1 MVPDVRSLSPLAIA
15 GTPQHASV
23 ISQCPAGSR
32 LLDQPV
38 QPEQRPLIR
47 GASRRYHTIKDHYDP
62 SGPSY
67 EPATKTWHVFPDD
80 AGGIGDPDAVCNTG
94 WCHLTSKDLIRWTVQ
109 NETAA
114 GSFPLANG
122 DTGSISFTENGTIA
136 LFPTTKGPFGLMRQ
150 VPSGGSL
157 APSMTWTNASLV
169 YSATFDGA
177 RAGFRDPARALK
189 MADGSYYV
197 AVGAG
202 VGKEGCIAWLRASDA
217 SLTSFEF
224 VGCLLSTNH
233 THGHMETHH
242 YGWDPKDLKVS
253 FIECPD
259 VFKLGSKYV
268 AVGSFNDFG
277 GKADNGTEY
286 GEYVNV
292 VCESMRAACCRCL
305 LRLPG
310 IVLSFS

>member
-1 MVPDVRSLSPLAIA
+1 MPNV
-15 GTPQHASV
+15 
-23 ISQCPAGSR
+23 R
-32 LLDQPV
+32 LLSAARFAA
-38 QPEQRPLIR
+38 RPAAASSCSAAPPAR
-47 GASRRYHTIKDHYDP
+47 SPGASRYHTIKGHYDP

-67 EPATKTWHVFPDD
+67 EPVTKTWHVFPDTAGTAQDD
-80 AGGIGDPDAVCNTG
+80 ADAVCNKG
-94 WCHLTSKDLIRWTVQ
+94 WCHLTSKDLLRWHVQ
-109 NETAA
+109 NES
-114 GSFPLANG
+114 GSPLANG

-136 LFPTTKGPFGLMRQ
+136 LFPTTKGAFGLMRQ
-150 VPSGGSL
+150 VPASGGSL
-157 APSMTWTNASLV
+157 TPSITWTNASHV

-233 THGHMETHH
+233 TTGHMETHH

-259 VFKLGSKYV
+259 VRRPHHRQRTHRYLTYL
-268 AVGSFNDFG
+268 DPW
-277 GKADNGTEY
+277 
-286 GEYVNV
+286 
-292 VCESMRAACCRCL
+292 RCAGL
-305 LRLPG
+305 QAG
-310 IVLSFS
+310 I

>member
-1 MVPDVRSLSPLAIA
+1 MLSRGLSVDSSL
-15 GTPQHASV
+15 TR
-23 ISQCPAGSR
+23 CF
-32 LLDQPV
+32 
-38 QPEQRPLIR
+38 
-47 GASRRYHTIKDHYDP
+47 RRYHTIKGHYDP

-67 EPATKTWHVFPDD
+67 EPTTKTWHVFPDTAGTNQDD
-80 AGGIGDPDAVCNTG
+80 ADAVCNQG
-94 WCHLTSKDLIRWTVQ
+94 WCHLTSKDLLRWAVQ

-150 VPSGGSL
+150 VPAGGGSL
-157 APSMTWTNASLV
+157 TPDMTWTNASHV

-189 MADGSYYV
+189 MADGSYYI

-233 THGHMETHH
+233 TTGHMETHH

-259 VFKLGSKYV
+259 VFQLSSKYV
-268 AVGSFNDFG
+268 AVGSFNDYG
-277 GKADNGTEY
+277 GKADNGTQY
-286 GEYVNV
+286 GT
-292 VCESMRAACCRCL
+292 
-305 LRLPG
+305 
-310 IVLSFS
+310 

>member
-1 MVPDVRSLSPLAIA
+1 MSGLRSDLRRVVAGHTAAGATAMSAMVAAVVPAFSVALAA
-15 GTPQHASV
+15 QAPPPPPPSAAAAW
-23 ISQCPAGSR
+23 CPT
-32 LLDQPV
+32 
-38 QPEQRPLIR
+38 
-47 GASRRYHTIKDHYDP
+47 YHTIKDHYDP

-67 EPATKTWHVFPDD
+67 EPTTEIWHVFPDTAGSVDGDD
-80 AGGIGDPDAVCNTG
+80 ADKVCNHG
-94 WCHLTSKDLIRWTVQ
+94 WCHLFSKDLLRWHVQ

-114 GSFPLANG
+114 GGFPLANG

-136 LFPTTKGPFGLMRQ
+136 LFPTTKGAFGLLRQ
-150 VPSGGSL
+150 VPAGGGPL
-157 APSMTWTNASLV
+157 TPRMTWTNASHV

-202 VGKEGCIAWLRASDA
+202 VGKEGCIAWLRAGDA

-233 THGHMETHH
+233 TTGHMDTQH

-259 VFKLGSKYV
+259 VFKLGSKYI
-268 AVGSFNDFG
+268 ALGSFND
-277 GKADNGTEY
+277 Y
-286 GEYVNV
+286 GV
-292 VCESMRAACCRCL
+292 
-305 LRLPG
+305 
-310 IVLSFS
+310 

>member
-67 EPATKTWHVFPDD
+67 EPVTKTWHVFPDD
-80 AGGIGDPDAVCNTG
+80 AGGIGDPDAVCNAG
-94 WCHLTSKDLIRWTVQ
+94 WCHLTSKDLLRWTVQ

-150 VPSGGSL
+150 VPSSGGSL

-233 THGHMETHH
+233 THGTFSQT
-242 YGWDPKDLKVS
+242 YGSILTV
-253 FIECPD
+253 ILHIND
-259 VFKLGSKYV
+259 VPCCWNQATWKPITT
-268 AVGSFNDFG
+268 D
-277 GKADNGTEY
+277 GT
-286 GEYVNV
+286 
-292 VCESMRAACCRCL
+292 
-305 LRLPG
+305 PG
-310 IVLSFS
+310 T